1 MPAESDGVLAD
12 ATCGRAALISLCTA
26 ARSAS
31 SKAGSRDE
39 PVTAVM
45 PAPPARPT
53 TYWRLLGD
61 LGSPSGEAAAKIELT
76 RR

>member
-45 PAPPARPT
+45 PLGPGAAGTPDDVLAVVGGRHLVK
-53 TYWRLLGD
+53 LL
-61 LGSPSGEAAAKIELT
+61 